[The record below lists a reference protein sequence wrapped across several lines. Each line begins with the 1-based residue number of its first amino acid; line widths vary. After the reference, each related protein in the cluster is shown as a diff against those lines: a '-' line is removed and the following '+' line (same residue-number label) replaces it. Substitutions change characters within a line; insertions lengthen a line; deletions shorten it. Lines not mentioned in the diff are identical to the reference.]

1 MFPRKLFLVILVL
14 SIASTYGCGGKDG
27 KKKLS
32 TSEKYE
38 QAMQLTDPEA
48 KAKKLADV
56 GEEQASAGDIKAA
69 EKSFDGAIKAA
80 GQIETVD
87 GKVSAYTIIAA
98 EAIKGEMNTTA
109 RKAVEKAGDAV
120 SRMEDKQAQT
130 LQYAKLAVSYHKLGE
145 ERKPGI
151 YLTKAKNQIESLET
165 DSAQI
170 NCLCAVGYAFH
181 QIDDAAG
188 ADELL
193 GQAVAKSNAL
203 ADARAKCDGLAAVA
217 SKRISMDQ
225 EGKATAILNDALAV
239 ARSIDDGQDETLISK
254 VYALAAIGKQF
265 KRAGKKDRATEIFEE
280 ASELAKKIKDTDARM
295 DANGTI
301 SSSKK

>member
-1 MFPRKLFLVILVL
+1 MFLRKLILLTLVL
-14 SIASTYGCGGKDG
+14 SIATVAGCGGKKG

-32 TSEKYE
+32 TNEKYE
-38 QAMQLTDPEA
+38 QAMKLTDPEA

-56 GEEQASAGDIKAA
+56 GEEQASAGDIMAA
-69 EKSFDGAIKAA
+69 EKSFDEAIKAA
-80 GQIETVD
+80 AQIETVD

-98 EAIKGEMNTTA
+98 EAIKAEMNSQA
-109 RKAVEKAGDAV
+109 RKAVDKAGDAV
-120 SRMEDKQAQT
+120 SGMEDPQAQT
-130 LQYAKLAVSYHKLGE
+130 LQFAKLAVSYSKLGE
-145 ERKPGI
+145 DRKPKI
-151 YLTKAKNQIESLET
+151 YLTKAKNQIETLDT

-170 NCLCAVGYAFH
+170 NCLVAVGYAYH
-181 QIDDAAG
+181 QIEDASG

-193 GQAVAKSNAL
+193 GQAIAKSNGL
-203 ADARAKCDGLAAVA
+203 TDTRAKCDGLAAVA

-225 EGKATAILNDALAV
+225 DDKAVAILKDALTV
-239 ARSIDDGQDETLISK
+239 ARSIDDGGDETLISK

-265 KRAGKKDRATEIFEE
+265 RRAGEKDQASEIFEE
-280 ASELAKKIKDTDARM
+280 ASALAKKIKDSDARM